1 MTNHF
6 CDFKNADVILAIG
19 SNNAENHPVTM
30 AWVQEARA
38 KGGKYIV
45 VDPRFTRSASLA
57 DIYAPLR
64 SGTDISFFGGLMNY
78 VIENDLWQKEY
89 VTNYTTAS
97 FLVNPAYKFTDADGL
112 FSGWD
117 DKENK
122 YGNATWQYQI
132 GKEEPWDTSA
142 TGPYA

>member
-45 VDPRFTRSASLA
+45 VDPRFTRSAALA

-64 SGTDISFFGGLMNY
+64 SGTDIAFFGGLMKY
-78 VIENDLWQKEY
+78 IMDKDLLQKEY
-89 VTNYTTAS
+89 VTNYTNATY
-97 FLVNPAYKFTDADGL
+97 LVNPAYKFDA
-112 FSGWD
+112 
-117 DKENK
+117 
-122 YGNATWQYQI
+122 
-132 GKEEPWDTSA
+132 A
-142 TGPYA
+142 TGLQTSWDEAASSYTAKNWTYQVAEEKP

>member
-6 CDFKNADVILAIG
+6 SDFKNADVILAIG

-45 VDPRFTRSASLA
+45 VDPRFTRSAALA

-64 SGTDISFFGGLMNY
+64 SGTDIAFFGGLMKY
-78 VIENDLWQKEY
+78 IMDNDLWQKEY
-89 VTNYTTAS
+89 VTTYTNATL
-97 FLVNPAYKFTDADGL
+97 LVNPDFKFNDVDGL

-117 DKENK
+117 AEKNSYGTSDTWK
-122 YGNATWQYQI
+122 YQVA
-132 GKEEPWDTSA
+132 K
-142 TGPYA
+142 